1 MYGKLLVPLFA
12 LALAIGWLFPR
23 ESSAPEEMISAPNH
37 YVISDEA
44 QQDSIDAE
52 SFDAIELAR
61 QPDGHFYA
69 EADIDGTTIR
79 FLVDTGA
86 STIALSASDARALGM
101 EWDDDELRHVGLGVN
116 GAVKGIPVKLSNISI
131 GDLQAE
137 DVDAVIIPKGL
148 QVSLLGQSFLKRVG
162 KVAIS
167 GDRMTLH

>member
-23 ESSAPEEMISAPNH
+23 ESAAPEEMVSAPNH

-44 QQDSIDAE
+44 QPANIDSE
-52 SFDAIELAR
+52 SFDEVELAR

-69 EADIDGTTIR
+69 EGDIDGTTIR

-86 STIALSASDARALGM
+86 STIALSARDARAVGL
-101 EWDDDELRHVGLGVN
+101 EWSDDELRHVGRGVN
-116 GAVKGIPVKLSNISI
+116 GAVTGIPVKLANISI

-167 GDRMTLH
+167 GDRMTLR